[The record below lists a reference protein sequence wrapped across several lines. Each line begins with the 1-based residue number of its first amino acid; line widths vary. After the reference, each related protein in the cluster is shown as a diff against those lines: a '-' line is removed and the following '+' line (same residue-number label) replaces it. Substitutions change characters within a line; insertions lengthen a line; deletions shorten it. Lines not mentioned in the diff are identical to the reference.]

1 MLFFFQAHILC
12 YMSDIAE
19 GGGINRSHYQ
29 EVSPPEGPR
38 LVRGDIKRL
47 LEFDSDAVV
56 NRLATS
62 LTGLC

>member
-1 MLFFFQAHILC
+1 
-12 YMSDIAE
+12 MSDIAE

-29 EVSPPEGPR
+29 EVSSPEGPR